1 MRKNHTR
8 MNMIGEDVLLRYHY
22 DNNHDDT
29 DNNTHNNDIDNND
42 TDNADHND
50 TDNNHKIKNSRTQV
64 KSSEVKWNV
73 PIHAVFN
80 NYIYQIIRIITTASE
95 LYYTIISHL

>member
-50 TDNNHKIKNSRTQV
+50 TDNNHKIKNSRSQV
-64 KSSEVKWNV
+64 KSRK
-73 PIHAVFN
+73 
-80 NYIYQIIRIITTASE
+80 TTRK
-95 LYYTIISHL
+95 IKH

>member
-29 DNNTHNNDIDNND
+29 DNN
-42 TDNADHND
+42 
-50 TDNNHKIKNSRTQV
+50 HKIKNSRTQV
-64 KSSEVKWNV
+64 KSSEVK
-73 PIHAVFN
+73 
-80 NYIYQIIRIITTASE
+80 
-95 LYYTIISHL
+95 